1 MAEWLNEIV
10 ETDTGDGPDKSVKLY
25 DIFSYGANG
34 IVCKI
39 CSDAKIKGEFSTGK
53 TWTEWKLDYLKRH
66 LTQKCHVDAVKAL
79 YNRKHGTAINQLL
92 RESRELREKRIDLS
106 NKSKSNPEQVKILI
120 DNVLL
125 AIKMNAS
132 MLSVQEIHNH
142 LAKYVNIPDSWR
154 SKNYA
159 FEFVESINAVVQA
172 EIMESLRN
180 ASAHTLIVDES
191 TDITVHKMPLNEVR
205 WLSRYQAVNAFLRN
219 YSLLTEYCK
228 KEVDNDD
235 PIAKYCLKKLS
246 DPKYK
251 VAITVLGD
259 VLDELAQLSVSLQ
272 RSNLS
277 IIDAHCFARA
287 KMEKLRSQYLGHQVF
302 WSNRVNELLG
312 KHDSAINTADIILF
326 VSKVCDHL
334 DARFPEGELKEWSA
348 FSLETLDS
356 TLNFDHGTNDVSR
369 LIEKF
374 HAFLK
379 LKDNAANESICQQY
393 KDFKFTVKEKR
404 KTGAL
409 QTFAEMV
416 TWTLK
421 SQEFAELAQ
430 LIDICG
436 TFQASSADCERGFS
450 LINRI
455 KTNSRSRLQTTHLDQ
470 LMRIRSTQADGSI
483 NLDKVYNHW
492 KMSKDRLRLTVSI
505 FYWLKNAGYPSVC
518 SRKSGSSKAS
528 FVELEHFLPG
538 DNVDFE
544 FGQHLARES
553 QIVIKQAFPVTLH
566 VTAGSPEYEHCILT
580 GVEEFMT
587 AAQYSLHAGMSD
599 DPQACTPTHIWTIAM
614 SHSLDMINSLYLVL
628 NDTDVSMKWWR
639 HPCCSGGFSSFRYT
653 IDRCSAKAVA
663 DTVDEHQ
670 TRDERITFPRSAPAL
685 SAAAG
690 AARPAL
696 IRAISRIDG
705 SLFMDLQLDSEEK
718 NFTL

>member
-1 MAEWLNEIV
+1 QEWLNEIV

-92 RESRELREKRIDLS
+92 GESRELREKRIDLS

-191 TDITVHKMPLNEVR
+191 TDITVHKIRSSVKKTKFDELACVLEVDSLSFTPLNEVR

-251 VAITVLGD
+251 DAITVLGD

-277 IIDAHCFARA
+277 IIDAHCFAR
-287 KMEKLRSQYLGHQVF
+287 YLGHQVF

-334 DARFPEGELKEWSA
+334 DARFPE
-348 FSLETLDS
+348 
-356 TLNFDHGTNDVSR
+356 
-369 LIEKF
+369 
-374 HAFLK
+374 
-379 LKDNAANESICQQY
+379 
-393 KDFKFTVKEKR
+393 
-404 KTGAL
+404 
-409 QTFAEMV
+409 
-416 TWTLK
+416 
-421 SQEFAELAQ
+421 
-430 LIDICG
+430 
-436 TFQASSADCERGFS
+436 
-450 LINRI
+450 
-455 KTNSRSRLQTTHLDQ
+455 
-470 LMRIRSTQADGSI
+470 
-483 NLDKVYNHW
+483 
-492 KMSKDRLRLTVSI
+492 
-505 FYWLKNAGYPSVC
+505 
-518 SRKSGSSKAS
+518 
-528 FVELEHFLPG
+528 
-538 DNVDFE
+538 
-544 FGQHLARES
+544 
-553 QIVIKQAFPVTLH
+553 
-566 VTAGSPEYEHCILT
+566 
-580 GVEEFMT
+580 
-587 AAQYSLHAGMSD
+587 
-599 DPQACTPTHIWTIAM
+599 
-614 SHSLDMINSLYLVL
+614 
-628 NDTDVSMKWWR
+628 
-639 HPCCSGGFSSFRYT
+639 
-653 IDRCSAKAVA
+653 
-663 DTVDEHQ
+663 
-670 TRDERITFPRSAPAL
+670 
-685 SAAAG
+685 
-690 AARPAL
+690 
-696 IRAISRIDG
+696 
-705 SLFMDLQLDSEEK
+705 
-718 NFTL
+718 